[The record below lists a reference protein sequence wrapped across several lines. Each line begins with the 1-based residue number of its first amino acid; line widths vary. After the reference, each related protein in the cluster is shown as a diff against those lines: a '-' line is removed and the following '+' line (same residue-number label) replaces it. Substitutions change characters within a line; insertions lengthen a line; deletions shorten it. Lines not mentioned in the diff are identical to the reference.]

1 MVFSYICNIRCVCVC
16 LHANTASYKDR
27 CISRYFYVF
36 LRIVFVLCYAWSVWI
51 CGNVIWAEL
60 PKVSSR
66 KFHAQHM
73 SKLLGR
79 LVGCMDVV
87 QFHLRPSDRN
97 SEKRLEAK
105 RSKKIRKDP
114 KKIRKDPKKSE
125 KIQKAS
131 GNVRYLHT
139 VHDHRGD
146 VWGGILA
153 TRPQPQSTPQY
164 SAACSVLQHSDSL
177 LQPRSTKYM

>member
-1 MVFSYICNIRCVCVC
+1 MFIYIYHIIYVFIIYLFIYLFVYLFIHVHRMVFSYICNIRCVCVC

-79 LVGCMDVV
+79 LVGCMTSSSFICV
-87 QFHLRPSDRN
+87 QVIETVKKGWKQKIQKNPKR
-97 SEKRLEAK
+97 SEKNPKGSE
-105 RSKKIRKDP
+105 KIRKDP
-114 KKIRKDPKKSE
+114 KSIR
-125 KIQKAS
+125 
-131 GNVRYLHT
+131 
-139 VHDHRGD
+139 
-146 VWGGILA
+146 
-153 TRPQPQSTPQY
+153 
-164 SAACSVLQHSDSL
+164 
-177 LQPRSTKYM
+177 

>member
-1 MVFSYICNIRCVCVC
+1 MVFSYICNKRCVCVFAC
-16 LHANTASYKDR
+16 KYCKLQIFLG
-27 CISRYFYVF
+27 ISRYFYVF

-114 KKIRKDPKKSE
+114 KKTKRSKKHQVMSGTCIPFMIIE
-125 KIQKAS
+125 ETSGAAS
-131 GNVRYLHT
+131 WP
-139 VHDHRGD
+139 RG
-146 VWGGILA
+146 GRNPSPPHNIPQLAAFCSILIA
-153 TRPQPQSTPQY
+153 FY
-164 SAACSVLQHSDSL
+164 KVYVV
-177 LQPRSTKYM
+177 YMS